1 MKCPDCGNEISAEMI
16 EMGLCYVCGFNRFAE
31 YEQKLKEEAER
42 RRIEEEKERAAAEAL
57 VKKAEHERWKAAHP
71 DADGK
76 YYQYKTIVVKDKF
89 MGQVNAPEIERVLNE
104 MGYDGWR
111 LVSTFTN
118 EVGKNAG
125 AVGVGDMVLGLNA
138 TMDETVLV
146 FERVVRV

>member
-1 MKCPDCGNEISAEMI
+1 MKCPECGTEWTPEMI
-16 EMGLCYVCGFNRFAE
+16 ETGICYECGFDLNKIRQLNR
-31 YEQKLKEEAER
+31 QQ
-42 RRIEEEKERAAAEAL
+42 KERQQIADA
-57 VKKAEHERWKAAHP
+57 WKAAHP

-76 YYQYKTIVVKDKF
+76 YYQYKTVVVKDKF

-111 LVSTFTN
+111 LVSSFTN

-125 AVGVGDMVLGLNA
+125 ALGIGDVAIGLNA

-146 FERVVRV
+146 FERVVKV

>member
-1 MKCPDCGNEISAEMI
+1 MKCPECGNEITAEMR
-16 EMGLCYVCGFNRFAE
+16 EMGLCYVCGFNQFAE
-31 YEQKLKEEAER
+31 YEQRLKEEADR
-42 RRIEEEKERAAAEAL
+42 RKIEKQKEQEAVAALA
-57 VKKAEHERWKAAHP
+57 KKEEHERWKAAHP

-76 YYQYKTIVVKDKF
+76 YYQYKTVVVKDKF

-125 AVGVGDMVLGLNA
+125 AIGVGEVALGLNA

-146 FERVVRV
+146 FERVVKV